1 MIEFWLAAGL
11 LLLIALGFLLVP
23 VLRGRRLQAEED
35 RTALNVALYEER
47 VAELQG
53 QQAQGTLS
61 QAQLDSAQAEA
72 ARELLADTE
81 GAAPLRSG
89 RLGKSGP
96 ALIALLVPV
105 LGMGLYLHFGASDKV
120 ELTRELAQPPK
131 SVEEMTQRLER
142 VVAAQPDSSEAL
154 FFLGRAYMSQN
165 RPAEAARIFARTAQV
180 AGRAPQ
186 LLGQWAQALYFAGG
200 KQWSPEIQ
208 ALTDEAL
215 KGDPN
220 EVTSLGLLGI
230 AAFEGKQYQQA
241 IDYWT
246 RLQAQLP
253 AGDGSRAPLQ
263 GGIDQAKA
271 RLLASGGQVAAPKP
285 GSASSA
291 PGAALAAAPGVAT
304 SSAVGSGT
312 VEGSSAGA
320 PSLGRQGS
328 VAAASAVAIK
338 VRVEIGDALKAKVQP
353 GDTVFVF
360 ARATQGP
367 PIPLAVKRLT
377 VAQLPTTV
385 ELADSDAMRPDLKLS
400 GYPEVQ
406 LTARV
411 SRAGQ
416 PVKGEWIGRGAPL
429 ASDTTALQHLTIDSP
444 DL

>member
-89 RLGKSGP
+89 RLGKAGP

-105 LGMGLYLHFGASDKV
+105 LGMGLYLHYGSSDKV
-120 ELTRELAQPPK
+120 ELTSELAQPPK

-200 KQWSPEIQ
+200 KKWSPEVQ

-241 IDYWT
+241 IDYWQ

-253 AGDGSRAPLQ
+253 AGDASRAPLQ

-271 RLLASGGQVAAPKP
+271 RLLASGGQVAAPVQGSPSAAQGSQAGATGTKP
-285 GSASSA
+285 TTPGQAPSSMA
-291 PGAALAAAPGVAT
+291 GR
-304 SSAVGSGT
+304 T
-312 VEGSSAGA
+312 VEGGSSAGA
-320 PSLGRQGS
+320 PTT
-328 VAAASAVAIK
+328 SAVAIK

-377 VAQLPTTV
+377 VAQLPITV

-416 PVKGEWIGRGAPL
+416 PIKGEWIGRGAPL